1 MSGGEI
7 AALIAAGAFVLLVL
21 LLAVPLLK
29 VGRTLDEA
37 TLAVRKTHEGIGP
50 LLRDA
55 QGTVEALNT
64 QLVQVEGIAKNVNS
78 MTTNVAAMT
87 AVVSSTLG
95 SPMIKAAAFTY
106 GVRKTVSDRRDA
118 EAVRTARRKHRTDR
132 RAVRGRSSGGSGANG
147 GSAG

>member
-29 VGRTLDEA
+29 LGRTLDEA
-37 TLAVRKTHEGIGP
+37 TLTLRQTHEGVGP
-50 LLRDA
+50 LLVDA
-55 QGTVEALNT
+55 HSTVEAVNT
-64 QLVQVEGIAKNVNS
+64 QLVHVEGIARNVNS
-78 MTTNVAAMT
+78 MTTNVAALT
-87 AVVSSTLG
+87 SVVSSTLG

-118 EAVRTARRKHRTDR
+118 DAVKVARRRHRSDR
-132 RAVRGRSSGGSGANG
+132 RAVRGRA
-147 GSAG
+147 

>member
-7 AALIAAGAFVLLVL
+7 AALVAAIAFALLVL

-29 VGRTLDEA
+29 LGRTLDEA
-37 TLAVRKTHEGIGP
+37 TLAVRKTHDGVAP
-50 LLRDA
+50 LLTDA
-55 QGTVEALNT
+55 HQTVEAINV
-64 QLVQVEGIAKNVNS
+64 QLVHVEGIAQNVNS
-78 MTTNVAAMT
+78 MTTNVAALT

-118 EAVRTARRKHRTDR
+118 EAVRTARRKHRSDR
-132 RAVRGRSSGGSGANG
+132 RSRGKS
-147 GSAG
+147 

>member
-7 AALIAAGAFVLLVL
+7 AALIAAIAFVLLVL

-29 VGRTLDEA
+29 LGRTLDEA
-37 TLAVRKTHEGIGP
+37 TLAVRKTHDGIGP
-50 LLRDA
+50 LLNQA
-55 QGTVEALNT
+55 QQTMDSVNA
-64 QLVQVEGIAKNVNS
+64 QLVQVESIATNVNS

-87 AVVSSTLG
+87 AVVGSTLG

-118 EAVRTARRKHRTDR
+118 DAVRAARKKRRTDR
-132 RAVRGRSSGGSGANG
+132 RSR
-147 GSAG
+147 

>member
-29 VGRTLDEA
+29 LGRTLDEA
-37 TLAVRKTHEGIGP
+37 TLAVRKAHEGMGP
-50 LLRDA
+50 LLTDA
-55 QGTVEALNT
+55 HQTVGALNQ
-64 QLVQVEGIAKNVNS
+64 QLVQVEGIAENVNS

-87 AVVSSTLG
+87 SVVSSTLG

-106 GVRKTVSDRRDA
+106 GVRKTVADRRDA
-118 EAVRTARRKHRTDR
+118 EAVRGARRKHRADR
-132 RAVRGRSSGGSGANG
+132 R
-147 GSAG
+147 SAG